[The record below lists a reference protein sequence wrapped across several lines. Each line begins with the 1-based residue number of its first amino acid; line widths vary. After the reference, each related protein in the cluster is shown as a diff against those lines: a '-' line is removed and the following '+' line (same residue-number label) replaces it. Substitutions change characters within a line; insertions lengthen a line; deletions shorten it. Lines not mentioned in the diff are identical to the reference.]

1 MLKIC
6 FVCTGNICRSIM
18 AERIMKKLLKE
29 QVIKDIKV
37 SSRGIFANGDNIS
50 QNAKVTLK
58 KMGFSSSNRKS
69 VKLGKINK
77 NTLYVTMTENQKQMI
92 RSDNVISFKS
102 LLGFEIEDP
111 YGYGEDVYED
121 VAKKLIEGIEILIK
135 KIKTW
140 REL

>member
-77 NTLYVTMTENQKQMI
+77 NTN
-92 RSDNVISFKS
+92 
-102 LLGFEIEDP
+102 P
-111 YGYGEDVYED
+111 
-121 VAKKLIEGIEILIK
+121 
-135 KIKTW
+135 
-140 REL
+140 